1 MKQLKVLG
9 PGCSR
14 CEQLAKLARAAAE
27 ELGIEYEIEKITDL
41 DRFLD
46 YGLMMTPGLVV
57 DGELAVQGRV
67 PTLAE
72 LEELLGGGEAG

>member
-14 CEQLAKLARAAAE
+14 CEQLAQLTREAAE
-27 ELGIEYEIEKITDL
+27 ELELEYELEKITDL
-41 DRFLD
+41 DIFIS

-57 DGELAVQGRV
+57 DGELKVQGQV
-67 PTLAE
+67 PSVKE
-72 LEELLGGGEAG
+72 LKSLLG